1 MGYSVG
7 QVKTEKLKKFLE
19 PWDDP
24 ELIEEVQAGID
35 TITGGTTTPAKVAEG
50 TVPAGYDSV
59 VMGIA
64 VEQDEDVT
72 AWVKRAEKQV
82 YANGLNSSGLAGLT
96 RETPLFTKLKEK
108 QKWEFGF
115 TNTAVGDKAVSWR
128 IRVRHIIKE
137 E

>member
-1 MGYSVG
+1 MDYNVG
-7 QVKTEKLKKFLE
+7 LIPKDVLKKFFE

-35 TITGGTTTPAKVAEG
+35 TISGSTTTPAKVAEG

-96 RETPLFTKLKEK
+96 RENALFTKLKEK

-128 IRVRHIIKE
+128 IRVRHIKQE